1 MMGNVSKFGFP
12 YPLEYMTPPF
22 TKGRYDEFGNWTP
35 PFNATEIDYTGRK
48 KYQSVYADSVINSIS
63 EPINV
68 LDCILYTNFTGGG
81 RLGEGGG
88 GVTFNGS
95 IISKDEAMVIYS
107 LPMVM
112 NYDHRIRE
120 RTLSQK
126 PLIDIK
132 LPRTPSTV
140 RAVWQDRGLFISGG

>member
-1 MMGNVSKFGFP
+1 M
-12 YPLEYMTPPF
+12 
-22 TKGRYDEFGNWTP
+22 
-35 PFNATEIDYTGRK
+35 EIDYTGRR
-48 KYQSVYADSVINSIS
+48 KYQSVFSDNTIDAIS
-63 EPINV
+63 EPINQ

-88 GVTFNGS
+88 GVIFNGS

-112 NYDHRIRE
+112 NYDHRVRE
-120 RTLSQK
+120 RTLTKK

-132 LPRTPSTV
+132 LPRTPSN
-140 RAVWQDRGLFISGG
+140 RQAVWQDRGLYVSGGS